1 VFIKIREIGLNQF
14 YQFVENVGF
23 KKNQKLRK
31 FENSKIKKPNGKKTR
46 MVYYKASVK
55 FIIKTESEN
64 QLIYY
69 RKIDDY
75 LVKPDCYLFGSP
87 ITRPV
92 TRLGQCVTPSSPTCR
107 RPLLL
112 FSASCPSIPA
122 SSGPTYLPSTIEAA
136 PPPQHHTI
144 THHRLN

>member
-1 VFIKIREIGLNQF
+1 MFIKIREIGLNQF

-69 RKIDDY
+69 RKIDD
-75 LVKPDCYLFGSP
+75 
-87 ITRPV
+87 
-92 TRLGQCVTPSSPTCR
+92 
-107 RPLLL
+107 
-112 FSASCPSIPA
+112 
-122 SSGPTYLPSTIEAA
+122 
-136 PPPQHHTI
+136 
-144 THHRLN
+144 